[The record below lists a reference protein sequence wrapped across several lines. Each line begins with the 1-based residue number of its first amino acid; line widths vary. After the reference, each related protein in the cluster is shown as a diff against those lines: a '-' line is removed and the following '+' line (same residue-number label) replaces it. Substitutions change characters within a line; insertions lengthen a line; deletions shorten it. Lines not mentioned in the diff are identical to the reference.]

1 MEHRAHNPGAPALC
15 GFHWHATR
23 LARVGTDFI
32 FNVSQKDFQSKA
44 VGGKCDWNE
53 CREMLFK
60 LKKEID
66 QKYRNIMYHFSQ
78 GEKCDRC
85 EYWDSMYK
93 AHQAQVEIDNA
104 MPSVST
110 EVSDVEMLE
119 LAESMEVDG
128 AH

>member
-1 MEHRAHNPGAPALC
+1 
-15 GFHWHATR
+15 
-23 LARVGTDFI
+23 
-32 FNVSQKDFQSKA
+32 
-44 VGGKCDWNE
+44 
-53 CREMLFK
+53 
-60 LKKEID
+60 
-66 QKYRNIMYHFSQ
+66 MYHFSQ
-78 GEKCDRC
+78 GDKCDRC
-85 EYWDSMYK
+85 EYWDNMYK